1 MFGFKEVKGV
11 MIVLKEQQILRIPGP
26 SPIPPG
32 VQRAMTQQMIGHRDQ
47 DTKELIQRIKP
58 QLKPIF
64 GTEEEVMMIAGSG
77 TAALETAV
85 VNTVKPGDE
94 VLVIITGSFGD
105 RFAKI
110 CEAYEMKTHRLE
122 TEWGK
127 AADPEA
133 VKNFLDDHSNIK
145 AVFATYCETS
155 TGVLNPVQILAET
168 VHNHS
173 DALFIVDG
181 VSCLGA
187 VEAKMDAWSID
198 LLVTGSQKAMML
210 PPGLAFIAASKR
222 AWKVIEDNPH
232 SRFYLDLKKYRDNLA
247 KDSTPFTPPI
257 SLLFGLEEALKQM
270 HEEGL
275 PEIYTRH
282 QTMMNMIRTG
292 FRELDIPLLTTDEA
306 GSPTVTAMKP
316 EDFKPDELREILK
329 KEFGLSIAGGQNH
342 LKGKIFRIGHMG
354 YCSPADIL
362 QTISLIEIGLR
373 KVGKQMELGKGVQA
387 AQKIY
392 MEHSLSEVR

>member
-1 MFGFKEVKGV
+1 
-11 MIVLKEQQILRIPGP
+11 VLKEQQILRIPGP
-26 SPIPPG
+26 TPIPPS
-32 VQRAMTQQMIGHRDQ
+32 VQRAMSQQMIGHRDQ
-47 DTKELIQRIKP
+47 DTKELIEQIKP
-58 QLKPIF
+58 KLKPIF
-64 GTEEEVMMIAGSG
+64 GTEEEVMIIAGSG

-110 CEAYEMKTHRLE
+110 CEAYEITTHRLE
-122 TEWGK
+122 IEWGD
-127 AADPEA
+127 AADPDE
-133 VKNFLDDHSNIK
+133 VKNFLENHSSIK

-155 TGVLNPVQILAET
+155 TGVLNPVDALAET

-173 DALFIVDG
+173 EALFIVDG

-187 VEAKMDAWSID
+187 VEAKMDAWGID

-222 AWKVIEDNPH
+222 AWKVINQNQQP
-232 SRFYLDLKKYRDNLA
+232 RFYLDMKKYRDNLDN
-247 KDSTPFTPPI
+247 DSTPFTPPI
-257 SLLFGLEEALKQM
+257 SLLFGLEEALKQI

-275 PEIYTRH
+275 PEVFSRH
-282 QTMMNMIRTG
+282 QLMMHMVRAG
-292 FRELDIPLLTTDEA
+292 FLEHHIPLLTTDKA
-306 GSPTVTAMKP
+306 ASPTVTAMQP
-316 EDFKPDELREILK
+316 EDFKADDLRAILK

-362 QTISLIEIGLR
+362 QTISLIEIGLS
-373 KVGKQMELGKGVQA
+373 KIGEKIELGKGVQA
-387 AQKIY
+387 AQKLY
-392 MEHSLSEVR
+392 MNYSLSEVQ